1 MVVRVS
7 VRMTVGKEV
16 QCGRT
21 VGIQRPSGLEASRVS
36 LWATQSRTRPQGL
49 S

>member
-21 VGIQRPSGLEASRVS
+21 VGIRGRVA
-36 LWATQSRTRPQGL
+36 WRQVGEPVGHTVRTNPQGL